1 MLGVS
6 LRPPGCAGLRGG
18 KVDTTIDRAFD
29 LSGRL
34 EGKVAIVTGA
44 SRGIGAAAGEV
55 FARAGATVV
64 LAARGEQA
72 LAELVERIEAG
83 GGSATA
89 IPTDVTEPESVER
102 LVRRTVEQHGRL
114 DAAFNN
120 AGEGAM
126 MGPLAEVDPSA
137 FDTVVEV
144 NLRGT
149 YLCMRHEIAAM
160 LESGGGS
167 IVNMASTA
175 GVNGWR
181 GLGAYVA
188 AKHGIVGLTR
198 SAALDYAAQGI
209 RVNAVAP
216 GPIMNGRIAALSDE
230 QREPIAAAVPMHRI
244 GRPEEVAAT
253 VAWLCSDAAPYVTG
267 VVVPVDGGQLAEI

>member
-1 MLGVS
+1 MDTSVH
-6 LRPPGCAGLRGG
+6 RG
-18 KVDTTIDRAFD
+18 AD
-29 LSGRL
+29 LQNL
-34 EGKVAIVTGA
+34 LTGKVAIITGA
-44 SRGIGAAAGEV
+44 SRGIGAAAAHL

-64 LAARGEQA
+64 LAARSEDSLVD
-72 LAELVERIEAG
+72 LAGRITSDG
-83 GGSATA
+83 GRATPV
-89 IPTDVTEPESVER
+89 PTDVRDPDSVER
-102 LVRRTVEQHGRL
+102 LVSRTVEAHGRL

-120 AGEGAM
+120 AGEGALQ
-126 MGPLAEVDPSA
+126 GPLAEVDPSA
-137 FDTVVEV
+137 FGRVIDV

-149 YLCMRHEIAAM
+149 FLCLRHEIAAM

-167 IVNMASTA
+167 IVNMTSTA
-175 GVNGWR
+175 GVAGWR

-216 GPIMNGRIAALSDE
+216 GPILNDRIASLTDE
-230 QREPIAAAVPMHRI
+230 QRAPIAEAVPMRRI
-244 GRPEEVAAT
+244 GFPEEVAAT
-253 VAWLCSDAAPYVTG
+253 VAWLCSDAASFVTG